1 MEHIPNTRRT
11 DKCGMKSIKKNM
23 SGGPL
28 PLQVINKRKTKR
40 CLQPK
45 AWNDKSSLFSYN
57 EKHWSKEKQ
66 TQRLIDGIL
75 LP

>member
-1 MEHIPNTRRT
+1 MEHIPIARRT
-11 DKCGMKSIKKNM
+11 DKRGMKLTKKNM
-23 SGGPL
+23 SGEPL
-28 PLQVINKRKTKR
+28 PLQVINKRKTER

>member
-1 MEHIPNTRRT
+1 MEHIPIARRT
-11 DKCGMKSIKKNM
+11 DKRGMKLTKKNM
-23 SGGPL
+23 SGEPL
-28 PLQVINKRKTKR
+28 PLQVINKRKNR